1 MFFAKMVNASRR
13 EEIKDQDDINKEDFG
28 ITSGKIKDEHSF
40 LTEIVDDEDMEI
52 EQSRSESSKDSGEK

>member
-28 ITSGKIKDEHSF
+28 ITSGKIEDEHSF